1 MLKIACDNSRFK
13 YIYVSCFL
21 FSQVIFGELFQLPT
35 PPHID
40 VMYTTL
46 LIELCKLQPGSLPQV
61 VSSSVYVVFEIEF

>member
-1 MLKIACDNSRFK
+1 MKVAFPSA
-13 YIYVSCFL
+13 
-21 FSQVIFGELFQLPT
+21 QVIFGELFQLPT

-61 VSSSVYVVFEIEF
+61 VSPIVDYDVSNKSVNENVVL